1 MFITLSQT
9 FILVTIIFVQLLKC
23 INCDCGR
30 PGIPFG
36 VYIFEKI
43 QSSFSE
49 NFTIKH
55 FCVSNSI
62 MIYNPIRT
70 CREGKWTGR
79 EPKCGNF

>member
-9 FILVTIIFVQLLKC
+9 FILVTIIFVPLLKC

-30 PGIPFG
+30 PEIPFG
-36 VYIFEKI
+36 AYIFEKI
-43 QSSFSE
+43 QPIISE
-49 NFTIKH
+49 NFTIKYY
-55 FCVSNSI
+55 CVSNNL

-79 EPKCGNF
+79 ALKCGNF